1 MQTMAAFPLARLQ
14 ALPTVK
20 GHPMSRLEH
29 AASSEST
36 LASLA
41 CGPSKNALALTV
53 LALAI
58 GQAFAQSSPSAAAEE
73 AKAKEE
79 AQTVTVT
86 ATRRKELIRDVPV
99 ALIKISTDAQLDL
112 GAKELADIL
121 QSVPGLN
128 FVKGPTNAGG
138 GELVIRGVSTGVA
151 TNPTVAIYIDDVP
164 IGGATGSSGGTDP
177 FDQRLLDLG
186 SIEVLKGPQGTL
198 YGTASL
204 GGLLRYNTRTPES
217 SYFSGLV
224 GGEVSRTAAGGTN
237 YTGYGYANVPL
248 SQDVA
253 ALRVAGFRSK
263 DGGYID
269 STGPAAAKNINGGS
283 VTGGRL
289 ALGLRPMKNL
299 EVRLAVQTQ
308 EAKLDGPG
316 YASLDAKGKPIAD
329 ELTRV
334 NLAYREPINRKN
346 NLASLNVEADLGWAK
361 ASSITGHQTE
371 DISLL
376 RDSNEGYL
384 RAFPPFLDVR
394 STRDQVGADLKK
406 TTQEFRLVSPSGGTI
421 DWLAGVFYTNE
432 KVGSTNLLTAT
443 LGPASPF
450 PPGVPLL
457 DNAGGDFKYKESAVY
472 GTVVWNL
479 STDLA
484 LTAGVRASRVSQNSL
499 LRDVGVITTN
509 TVQDKSASDSP
520 TTYLLAARYKV
531 SPLSTAYGRV
541 ATGYRAGGVNASVVN
556 PGTGQTIDVPP
567 YTSDKLVSYELGYKT
582 DLPNKQGGF
591 DVAIYQTDWT
601 NLQTLIF
608 STGAGYIGNAGKA
621 RIRGLEFGGV
631 LRPVSALTLR
641 TAFTLQKAELTEAN
655 PGLSGRAGERLPNS
669 PKVAVTVSGRYD
681 FSIGGAPSFVGLNI
695 GHTGERT
702 NSFDGNAGLR
712 NLRQPSYTLADF
724 NLGTNVS
731 GFDVGFY
738 VRNLTDERAQLG
750 LYAPFIQSGGPA
762 QVTYARPRTVGV
774 TASKSF

>member
-1 MQTMAAFPLARLQ
+1 
-14 ALPTVK
+14 
-20 GHPMSRLEH
+20 MSRLHH
-29 AASSEST
+29 AAFAKSAHAMS
-36 LASLA
+36 
-41 CGPSKNALALTV
+41 GPKARRNALVLTV
-53 LALAI
+53 LALSI
-58 GQAFAQSSPSAAAEE
+58 GQAFAQASPGATSEE

-99 ALIKISTDAQLDL
+99 AITKISTDAQLDL
-112 GAKELADIL
+112 GAKEIADVL

-128 FVKGPTNAGG
+128 YVKGPTNSGG

-164 IGGATGSSGGTDP
+164 IGGATGASGGTDP

-217 SYFSGLV
+217 NYFSGLV
-224 GGEVSRTAAGGTN
+224 GGEVSRTSAGGTN
-237 YTGYGYANVPL
+237 YTAYGYANVPL
-248 SQDVA
+248 SQGVA
-253 ALRVAGFRSK
+253 ALRVAGFHSK

-269 STGPAAAKNINGGS
+269 STGPAAAKNINSGS
-283 VTGGRL
+283 VTGGRV
-289 ALGLRPMKNL
+289 ALGLRPMKDL
-299 EVRLAVQTQ
+299 EVRLAAQTQ

-316 YASLDAKGKPIAD
+316 YASLDATGKPIAD
-329 ELTRV
+329 ELTRI
-334 NLAYREPINRKN
+334 NLAYREPITRKN
-346 NLASLNVEADLGWAK
+346 NLASLTVEAELGWAK
-361 ASSITGHQTE
+361 ASSITGYQTE
-371 DISLL
+371 DVSVL

-384 RAFPPFLDVR
+384 RAFPPFLDV
-394 STRDQVGADLKK
+394 TGTVDLVNGNLKK

-432 KVGSTNLLTAT
+432 KVGATNLLTAT

-457 DNAGGDFKYKESAVY
+457 DNAGGDFKYKETAAY
-472 GTVVWNL
+472 GTVVWNV

-484 LTAGVRASRVSQNSL
+484 LTAGARTSKVSQNSII
-499 LRDVGVITTN
+499 RDLGVITTN

-520 TTYLLAARYKV
+520 TTYLLAARYKL
-531 SPLSTAYGRV
+531 SALSTVYGRV

-556 PGTGQTIDVPP
+556 PGTGQTIDQPP
-567 YTSDKLVSYELGYKT
+567 YTSDKLITYEFGYKA

-591 DVAIYQTDWT
+591 DLAVYQTDWT
-601 NLQTLIF
+601 NLQTTVF
-608 STGAGYIGNAGKA
+608 STGAAYIGNAGKA
-621 RIRGLEFGGV
+621 QIRGFEFGGV
-631 LRPVSALTLR
+631 LKPVSPLTLR
-641 TAFTLQKAELTEAN
+641 AAFTVQQAELTEAN

-669 PKVAVTVSGRYD
+669 PKFALSVNGKYD
-681 FSIGGAPSFVGLNI
+681 FSMGGAPSYASLNI
-695 GHTGERT
+695 GYTGNRT

-712 NLRQPSYTLADF
+712 NLTQPAYTLVDF
-724 NLGTNVS
+724 NLGTSVS

-738 VRNLTDERAQLG
+738 IRNLTDERAQLG
-750 LYAPFIQSGGPA
+750 LYSPFIQVGGPA
-762 QVTYARPRTVGV
+762 QVTYARPRTIGV
-774 TASKSF
+774 TASKAF